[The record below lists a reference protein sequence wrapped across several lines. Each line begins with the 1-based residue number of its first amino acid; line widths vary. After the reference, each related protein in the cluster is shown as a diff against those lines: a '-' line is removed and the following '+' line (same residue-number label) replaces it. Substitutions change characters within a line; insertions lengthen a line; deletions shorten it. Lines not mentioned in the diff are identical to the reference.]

1 MKAKIEN
8 FVIKSLSYDGIKNL
22 DSAFDEIK
30 GDNEEKL
37 VVEDSVSISNQYA
50 LKKDNTGILASSEAE
65 LTSKFTNK
73 SIEIQTATLS
83 SDLIVEFEFK
93 DEKEKEIITSYEDKS
108 IIDKLNSYLAPII
121 QIYINDFFDFVTDNG
136 PLTRKRKPLKF
147 EIEF

>member
-37 VVEDSVSISNQYA
+37 EVEDSVSISNQYA
-50 LKKDNTGILASSEAE
+50 LKKDNTGILVSSEAE
-65 LTSKFTNK
+65 LTSKFTDK

-108 IIDKLNSYLAPII
+108 IVDKLNSYLAPII
-121 QIYINDFFDFVTDNG
+121 QIYINDLFDFVKDNG